1 MAKQNQILKVLAIGA
16 AAAGIY
22 YLFFKK
28 KKGTIAKGD
37 TIMNSASSSTPA
49 LPPTKPTTPTASPRV
64 PSTSTTTTPAPKPA
78 ASYETWIVN
87 TKSTPLNV
95 RGGAGTNF
103 PIVTTLA
110 KGTEVKARQ
119 SSISGWI
126 EILDITGYFPKV
138 IGYASSQYLIKK

>member
-16 AAAGIY
+16 AAAGVY

-64 PSTSTTTTPAPKPA
+64 PSTTTSTPTPQPA

>member
-22 YLFFKK
+22 YLFFQK

-37 TIMNSASSSTPA
+37 AIMNSASSSTPA

-64 PSTSTTTTPAPKPA
+64 PSSTSSTPTPQPPT
-78 ASYETWIVN
+78 SYETWIVN

-95 RGGAGTNF
+95 RGGAGSNF

-110 KGTEVKARQ
+110 RGAEVKGRK